1 MSSVAGLV
9 QGDISSLVI
18 NQGATPDGIVLTRDG
33 NSMIGTNRHEI
44 ERAQRARDHYRELID
59 PNATD
64 EQRLW
69 TRIHMRRAGIEW
81 PEQELLKK
89 ASVEVLAECGDKMR
103 AEIVALE
110 LEVAALLAE
119 RGLER

>member
-1 MSSVAGLV
+1 MSSIAGLI

-18 NQGATPDGIVLTRDG
+18 TQGATPDGIVLSHNG
-33 NSMIGTNRHEI
+33 KSVIANRHDTEL
-44 ERAQRARDHYRELID
+44 AQKARDHYRELTD

-69 TRIHMRRAGIEW
+69 SRIHMRRAGIEW
-81 PEQELLKK
+81 PEEELLKK
-89 ASVEVLAECGDKMR
+89 ASVEVLAECGGKMR
-103 AEIVALE
+103 AEIAAIKQ
-110 LEVAALLAE
+110 EVAALLAE

>member
-1 MSSVAGLV
+1 MSNIAGLV

-18 NQGATPDGIVLTRDG
+18 NQGATPDGIVLTRNG
-33 NSMIGTNRHEI
+33 NSMIGTNRHDA
-44 ERAQRARDHYRELID
+44 ERAQRARYHYRELTD

-64 EQRLW
+64 VQRLW

-89 ASVEVLAECGDKMR
+89 ASVEVLAECGEQMR
-103 AEIVALE
+103 TELAAIEQAVA
-110 LEVAALLAE
+110 VLLAE

>member
-1 MSSVAGLV
+1 MSSIAGLV

-18 NQGATPDGIVLTRDG
+18 TQGATPDGIVLTRNG
-33 NSMIGTNRHEI
+33 KSVVANRHDA
-44 ERAQRARDHYRELID
+44 ERAQRARDHYRQLTD

-69 TRIHMRRAGIEW
+69 TRIHMRRSGIEW
-81 PEQELLKK
+81 PEQELLQK
-89 ASVEVLAECGDKMR
+89 ASVEVLAECGDTMR
-103 AEIVALE
+103 AELAAIEQA
-110 LEVAALLAE
+110 VAALLTE